1 MISSWVRTPSTPSR
15 TTSASAGNPWHS
27 HAPVARHRVIGGIG
41 GETLLHEARAARS
54 TCTTFVRLSMQ
65 RNNAG
70 ASFNAD
76 RNASS
81 LLVRTRS
88 ESGKLVVLGELS

>member
-1 MISSWVRTPSTPSR
+1 
-15 TTSASAGNPWHS
+15 
-27 HAPVARHRVIGGIG
+27 
-41 GETLLHEARAARS
+41 
-54 TCTTFVRLSMQ
+54 MQ